1 VFDHVTIRVSNHAA
15 SERFYDTV
23 LPSLDLEARRAGLY
37 TEWADLSIAEA
48 TENQPLTRRLHVA
61 FFAPSHEVVDEFWR
75 IGTEAGYRERRRA
88 GGAPALPP
96 GLLGRLPPRSG
107 REQHRSG
114 RPRAR
119 P

>member
-48 TENQPLTRRLHVA
+48 TENQPLTRRLHLCVLRT
-61 FFAPSHEVVDEFWR
+61 V
-75 IGTEAGYRERRRA
+75 T
-88 GGAPALPP
+88 
-96 GLLGRLPPRSG
+96 
-107 REQHRSG
+107 
-114 RPRAR
+114 
-119 P
+119 